1 MAKVTSAQRRAFW
14 AYVRRPGVGINRA
27 RGLMKTVTKGITSL
41 RDSQMTPWK
50 MSMVLETFSH
60 YFRGDCQ
67 GQGQVEVKQGNNT
80 IQLRTSEQKQ
90 EIARLKESLGWT
102 DEKYHELCRLV
113 IGRHEPLSQ
122 PEAARVIKEM
132 QKLLRVSR

>member
-1 MAKVTSAQRRAFW
+1 MANVTNAQRRAFW

-27 RGLMKTVTKGITSL
+27 RRLMQKVTKGITSL
-41 RDSQMTPWK
+41 RHPGMTPWK
-50 MSMVLETFSH
+50 MNQVLETFSH
-60 YFRGDCQ
+60 YFEKPGKPAA
-67 GQGQVEVKQGNNT
+67 EIKKGNDT
-80 IQLRTSEQKQ
+80 ILMRTSEQKQ
-90 EIARLKESLGWT
+90 DIARLKQSLGWT

-132 QKLLRVSR
+132 QKILKVKR